1 MVHLKLNRNTPELE
15 RKYHE
20 IRVSTGGNMTTIADS
35 VLSDMHTL
43 DSKSSALLQFISVV
57 LAALTFSLGLVNE
70 RLEFAS
76 FIKAGVIMFIGAFG
90 LAAWV
95 NFRCLQAMGPPFK
108 MHFSDTAG
116 YEQEMVAELA
126 IRRARYFLSL
136 RISRIAFLLLVP
148 FISIWIG
155 MVAREM
161 I

>member
-1 MVHLKLNRNTPELE
+1 VGRLDFRRDTPELE

-20 IRVSTGGNMTTIADS
+20 IRVSVGGNLTTIADS
-35 VLSDMHTL
+35 VVNDMHTL

-70 RLEFAS
+70 RLEFAN
-76 FIKAGVIMFIGAFG
+76 FIKGGLIAFIGAFG
-90 LAAWV
+90 LAVWV

-108 MHFSDTAG
+108 MNFSDAES
-116 YEQEMVAELA
+116 YEREMITELT
-126 IRRARYFLSL
+126 IRRSRYFLSL
-136 RISRIAFLLLVP
+136 RISRTAFLFLVP
-148 FISIWIG
+148 FISVWIG